1 MHQII
6 HSYHFYI
13 ITITGATSEIPAYT
27 YTFVRP
33 LYSGINENIHN
44 EIHYILPIH
53 TYSCIL
59 MLSVDFPMTWV
70 FYWLG
75 QTEIKDII
83 VSHIA
88 RAIGSKSD
96 FHHIKANV
104 G

>member
-1 MHQII
+1 MHEII
-6 HSYHFYI
+6 HNYHFYI
-13 ITITGATSEIPAYT
+13 ITITGATSKIPAYT

-33 LYSGINENIHN
+33 PYSGINENIRN
-44 EIHYILPIH
+44 EIHYILF
-53 TYSCIL
+53 IL
-59 MLSVDFPMTWV
+59 IPSVDFPMTWV